1 MDPTSPFALDWTLVR
16 SFLAVVDAGSVSAA
30 ARVVRMNQPTL
41 SRHVAE
47 FEAQLGVPLF
57 ERTGRGVQPTAAG
70 HAVLPAARQMQ
81 QAAEALSRA
90 AASGREA
97 TRGTVR
103 LTASQVVSVW
113 LLPPLVAEFQR
124 AEPDIAIELV
134 SSNDLQNLLR
144 READIALRMVRP
156 EQGSLV
162 ARKLADVGIG
172 AYAHEDYL
180 ARAGTPATPAEL
192 AGHRL
197 VGYDRD
203 PAILRGFASM
213 GLPLTPQHFAAR
225 TDDQVANGQLVAAGA
240 GIGFATHYCA
250 VQWPGVRRVLPE
262 LPIPAIPCWLAVH
275 RELRGNGVVRRLFD
289 FLAVAVP
296 ARLDALGAPRASR
309 ASPSGVRG

>member
-1 MDPTSPFALDWTLVR
+1 MDPNTFAKLDWTLVR

-30 ARVVRMNQPTL
+30 ARAANAHQPTL
-41 SRHVAE
+41 SRHLAE

-70 HAVLPAARQMQ
+70 LAVLPAARQMQ
-81 QAAEALSRA
+81 QAAEALARA
-90 AASGREA
+90 VASGREA

-113 LLPPLVAEFQR
+113 LLPPLIAEFQR
-124 AEPDIAIELV
+124 AEPDIAVELV
-134 SSNDLQNLLR
+134 SSNEVQNLLR
-144 READIALRMVRP
+144 READIALRMARP

-162 ARKLADVGIG
+162 ARKLAEVGIG

-180 ARAGTPATPAEL
+180 ARAGVPATHAEL
-192 AGHRL
+192 VGHRL

-203 PAILRGFASM
+203 PSILRGFASM
-213 GLPLTPQHFAAR
+213 GVAVTAQHFAAR

-250 VQWPGVRRVLPE
+250 AQWPGVRRVLPE
-262 LPIPAIPCWLAVH
+262 LTIPSIPCWLAVH

-289 FLAVAVP
+289 FLAAAVP
-296 ARLDALGAPRASR
+296 ARLDALAASAPRAAR
-309 ASPSGVRG
+309 RRQG